1 MLDWLKW
8 SNFYFKNFS
17 YIQNALL
24 REKGTWLNNIY
35 NDFSMKEC
43 SILCIYTTN
52 MYLFQETFLHNISET
67 QTFLNQWYVMMQLA
81 SFTVVKNEEEE
92 PY

>member
-8 SNFYFKNFS
+8 SNFYSKNFS

-24 REKGTWLNNIY
+24 RKKGTWLNNIY

-43 SILCIYTTN
+43 STLCIYTTN
-52 MYLFQETFLHNISET
+52 TYLF
-67 QTFLNQWYVMMQLA
+67 
-81 SFTVVKNEEEE
+81 
-92 PY
+92 